1 MKLLVT
7 LCAICLLP
15 SVTLASDLTPFPKWQ
30 HATEEMGPLRETSKK
45 RNWRVE
51 VARINKRINEREYI
65 SDKEKHGVEDYWS
78 TPAEFDSGDCED
90 FAIAKYDALLKR
102 GLADS
107 QMEVVVARRDDFLMH
122 AVLVVHLDGE
132 VVVLD
137 NEHDTPLP
145 QEFMEKWSVAYYINR
160 VGWRRGNEPYSA
172 PSDEGERQ

>member
-15 SVTLASDLTPFPKWQ
+15 SVTFASDPFPKWQ
-30 HATEEMGPLRETSKK
+30 HAISGMKTPIIEVSKK

-51 VARINKRINEREYI
+51 IARINKRINEAEYI
-65 SDKEKHGVEDYWS
+65 SDMANHGVEDYWS
-78 TPAEFDSGDCED
+78 TPDEFDGGDCED

-102 GLADS
+102 GFADT
-107 QMEVVVARRDDFLMH
+107 QMELLVARRDDGLMH
-122 AVLVVHLDGE
+122 AILVVHLGDE
-132 VVVLD
+132 ILLLD

-145 QEFMEKWSVAYYINR
+145 QEFMQNWSVAYYINR

-172 PSDEGERQ
+172 PSEERQ